1 MTRRPLPQ
9 AEYEAI
15 YSRVPRL
22 TVELVIAGEQGVL
35 MTRRAFGPCAGLWHL
50 PGGTVRYGEPLVEA
64 VARVGLAELG
74 VALGAGELLGAIEYP
89 SHLAAGIDWPV
100 GLAFRCTTPEGELL
114 ATEVRRWFA
123 SLPDEM
129 HDEQRQFL
137 DDQGLVA
144 RR

>member
-1 MTRRPLPQ
+1 MTSGPLPQ
-9 AEYEAI
+9 ADYEAI
-15 YSRVPRL
+15 YARVPRL
-22 TVELVIAGEQGVL
+22 TVELVVVGELGVVL
-35 MTRRAFGPCAGLWHL
+35 TRRAAGPCAGLWHL

-64 VARVGLAELG
+64 VARVGRSELDA
-74 VALGAGELLGAIEYP
+74 ALEAGELLGAIEYP

-100 GLAFRCTTPEGELL
+100 GLAFRCTGPEGGVPED
-114 ATEVRRWFA
+114 EHRRWF
-123 SLPDEM
+123 STLPGEM